1 MQIYYFQEETERW
14 AFLACSLCT
23 QSWRDNHGESS
34 EARWVVSLLCE
45 HKTCCLSKVFGGP
58 TPQVGVLKVRHLMW
72 GPNVLLLRAKLEAK
86 SYLLI
91 MRRRLMV
98 MERVY

>member
-1 MQIYYFQEETERW
+1 M
-14 AFLACSLCT
+14 
-23 QSWRDNHGESS
+23 
-34 EARWVVSLLCE
+34 
-45 HKTCCLSKVFGGP
+45 
-58 TPQVGVLKVRHLMW
+58 GVLKVRHLMW

>member
-1 MQIYYFQEETERW
+1 M
-14 AFLACSLCT
+14 
-23 QSWRDNHGESS
+23 
-34 EARWVVSLLCE
+34 
-45 HKTCCLSKVFGGP
+45 FGGP

-72 GPNVLLLRAKLEAK
+72 GPNFLLLRAKLEAK